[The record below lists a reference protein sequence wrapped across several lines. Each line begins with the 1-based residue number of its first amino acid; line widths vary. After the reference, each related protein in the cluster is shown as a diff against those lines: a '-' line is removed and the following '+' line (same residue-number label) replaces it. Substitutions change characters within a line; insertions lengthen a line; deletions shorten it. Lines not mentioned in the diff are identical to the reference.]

1 MSARGPSSVQPR
13 RSSPRRNNRGPSSAP
28 PAPRRTRTYI
38 SIFQTKYGP
47 NTARGAATNPHRVYG
62 FINNSTGEVH
72 IISGNSMRNSFR
84 NVVEN
89 NPRIMRNLR
98 RRFRI
103 RNLPPHYARNI
114 AANILPVREQASINA
129 TNQYSRR
136 LQHLNQERK
145 AQNKKLNRNLDMKRI
160 SWANY
165 AEKTNKYIR
174 NRFIENARLKKDY
187 NESRATHQF
196 EIELWRKIQRLVQ
209 LYGSNAN
216 YTKRAITISNRQ
228 TRKFMKLQTNLQS
241 RARRTLVS

>member
-47 NTARGAATNPHRVYG
+47 NTSRGSATNPHRVYG
-62 FINNSTGEVH
+62 FINNSTSAVH
-72 IISGNSMRNSFR
+72 IISGNSLRNKFR

-89 NPRIMRNLR
+89 SPRIMRTLR
-98 RRFRI
+98 RRFI
-103 RNLPPHYARNI
+103 NLPPHYARNI
-114 AANILPVREQASINA
+114 AANILPIREQASINA

-145 AQNKKLNRNLDMKRI
+145 AQNAKLNRNLDMRRI
-160 SWANY
+160 SWANH

-174 NRFIENARLKKDY
+174 NRIIDNARLKKAY

-209 LYGSNAN
+209 LYLHGSNAN